1 MIRKSITHRAM
12 SSTCH
17 TIRVGPEHIIARLK
31 ALRDPRMRVLALVS
45 ALSEDDPT
53 AWVQVLATIMTRAH
67 LNDDPDAGEAL
78 EAITHAAA
86 DPALPYATRQR
97 LYEAATEQRLPAIA
111 RLFLVASPPTAG
123 SSQLRRALAPERPLK
138 PTGRPLTLGER
149 KSHARTHDREVI
161 LLMLRDPHP
170 AVVAILLDNPHI
182 TEADVVRIASARPGV
197 PASLAT
203 LAAHP
208 RWSVRHL
215 VKRALVLN
223 PSTPLADAIRIA
235 TTLRAQE
242 LRELAADLSLPEPLR
257 THAADVYTAA
267 LRRPQA

>member
-1 MIRKSITHRAM
+1 M

-17 TIRVGPEHIIARLK
+17 TNRVGPEHIIARLK

-53 AWVQVLATIMTRAH
+53 AWVQVLATIMARAH
-67 LNDDPDAGEAL
+67 VNDDPDAAEAL
-78 EAITHAAA
+78 EVVTHAAA
-86 DPALPYATRQR
+86 DPTMPYGTRQR
-97 LYEAATEQRLPAIA
+97 LYEAAARQQLPAIA
-111 RLFLVASPPTAG
+111 RLFLVASPPAAG
-123 SSQLRRALAPERPLK
+123 PDQVAKALSPERPLR

-149 KSHARTHDREVI
+149 KSLARTHDREQI

-182 TEADVVRIASARPGV
+182 TEADVVRISTARPAV
-197 PASLAT
+197 PASLAAV
-203 LAAHP
+203 AAHP
-208 RWSVRHL
+208 RWSVRHG

-242 LRELAADLSLPEPLR
+242 LRELAADHSLPEPLR
-257 THAADVYTAA
+257 VHAAEVYAAA
-267 LRRPQA
+267 LRRPRA